1 MVNYSTGIVS
11 VKCKLSGISVD
22 QIRKVFRYR
31 KQYRY
36 GRLSFMLKKNKFCR
50 DHARILN
57 VKNVMKC
64 YESIKLVLVI
74 VTYNQEYSCVSFF
87 YVSLNSKIAT
97 WKLLE
102 TSLHSCDIT
111 DLCSTWTV
119 FQYVNNYFNLL
130 PLTSMLVMRKKHLR
144 FAVRIAILVKTKIHS

>member
-1 MVNYSTGIVS
+1 M
-11 VKCKLSGISVD
+11 KFKLSGISVD
-22 QIRKVFRYR
+22 QIRKVE
-31 KQYRY
+31 YRY

-57 VKNVMKC
+57 VKKVMKC
-64 YESIKLVLVI
+64 YESIKLVLVT
-74 VTYNQEYSCVSFF
+74 VTYNQDTRAFPFF

-102 TSLHSCDIT
+102 TSLHSREIA

-119 FQYVNNYFNLL
+119 FQYVNNYFNQLAAFDEYA
-130 PLTSMLVMRKKHLR
+130 RH
-144 FAVRIAILVKTKIHS
+144 A

>member
-1 MVNYSTGIVS
+1 
-11 VKCKLSGISVD
+11 
-22 QIRKVFRYR
+22 
-31 KQYRY
+31 
-36 GRLSFMLKKNKFCR
+36 MLKKNKFCR

-102 TSLHSCDIT
+102 TSLHSCEIT

-119 FQYVNNYFNLL
+119 FQYVNNYFNQLAAFDEYA
-130 PLTSMLVMRKKHLR
+130 RH
-144 FAVRIAILVKTKIHS
+144 A